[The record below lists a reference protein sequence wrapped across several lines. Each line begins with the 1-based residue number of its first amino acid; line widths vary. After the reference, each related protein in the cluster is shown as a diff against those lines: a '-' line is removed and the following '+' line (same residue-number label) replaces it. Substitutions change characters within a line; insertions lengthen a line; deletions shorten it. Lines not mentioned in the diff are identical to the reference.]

1 MRLGGDWSLVSEHL
15 QEAKRAQ
22 HEAIAVRSAL
32 ALVRALSE
40 DAKRVR
46 ASLEPKDR
54 GRAELQ
60 VEQI

>member
-1 MRLGGDWSLVSEHL
+1 VREHL
-15 QEAKRAQ
+15 QEAKRAE
-22 HEAIAVRSAL
+22 HEVVAMRSAL

-46 ASLEPKDR
+46 ASLRPKNA

-60 VEQI
+60 VEQGLFGTKESV

>member
-1 MRLGGDWSLVSEHL
+1 MSEHL

-22 HEAIAVRSAL
+22 HESIAMGSAL

-46 ASLEPKDR
+46 ARLAPKVAVA
-54 GRAELQ
+54 RAVRRFEWNLMEEES
-60 VEQI
+60 V